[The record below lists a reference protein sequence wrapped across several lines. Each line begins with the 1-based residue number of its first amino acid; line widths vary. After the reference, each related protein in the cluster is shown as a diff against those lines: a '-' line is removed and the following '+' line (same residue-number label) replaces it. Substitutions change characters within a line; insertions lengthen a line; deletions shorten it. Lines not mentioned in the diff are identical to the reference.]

1 MTEAAIRRRFS
12 GRTVLAAIAMMIGV
26 VAMAYGYYEG
36 NNLFLYGGL
45 ILTLGGVLT
54 ETVHLLFLQSPMRP

>member
-1 MTEAAIRRRFS
+1 
-12 GRTVLAAIAMMIGV
+12 MMIGI
-26 VAMAYGYYEG
+26 VAIAYGYYER

-54 ETVHLLFLQSPMRP
+54 ETVHLVSGRSPMRP

>member
-1 MTEAAIRRRFS
+1 MIEATMRRRFS

-26 VAMAYGYYEG
+26 VAIAYGYYEG

-54 ETVHLLFLQSPMRP
+54 ETMHLLSLQSPMRP